1 MIMAGL
7 MLRFDEE
14 AARRIEAIYSTPD
27 VVAQRRWTMGTLA
40 LELGE
45 TVLDVGSGPGFLAAE
60 MAFEVGPTGMI
71 SGVDISEHM
80 LAMARERCSKSNV
93 GTAIDFK
100 LADATKLPFGDGSF
114 DAVVSTQVY
123 EYVANVDAAL
133 EEARRVL
140 RPGGRL
146 LVVDTDWDSIVWH
159 EADPVLAVRV
169 LKAWEEHLAH
179 AHLPG
184 TFMDRLRHHGFA
196 PQKQDTFVVL
206 NPALD
211 ENTYSYGL
219 IGLVKNFVDGRQGV
233 TNQDATAWADQL
245 SNAGRAGRYFF
256 SLNRYLFLAVK
267 TAAA

>member
-1 MIMAGL
+1 
-7 MLRFDEE
+7 MLGFDEE
-14 AARRIEAIYSTPD
+14 ASRRIEAIYSTPD
-27 VVAQRRWTMGTLA
+27 VVAQRHWTRGTLA
-40 LELGE
+40 LQRGE
-45 TVLDVGSGPGFLAAE
+45 RVLDIGSGPGFLAAE
-60 MAFEVGPTGMI
+60 MAIEVGPTGRI

-80 LAMARERCSKSNV
+80 LAMARERCSKPNF
-93 GTAIDFK
+93 GAAFDFQ

-123 EYVANVDAAL
+123 EYVANVDSAL

-159 EADPVLAVRV
+159 GADPVLAARV

-184 TFMDRLRHHGFA
+184 TFMDRLRRQGFV
-196 PQKQDTFVVL
+196 PHKQDTCVVL

-219 IGLVKNFVDGRQGV
+219 IGLVENFVDGRQGV
-233 TNQDATAWADQL
+233 TKQDATAWADQL
-245 SNAGRAGRYFF
+245 RNAGRIGRYFF

-267 TAAA
+267 KMAV